1 MFGYV
6 RTFDSE
12 LKIGEYRAYKAI
24 YCGLCKQLGRSF
36 GFLARLTLSYDFTF
50 LAALSM
56 AVQQEEPCFEAQG
69 CMCNPLKKTPC
80 CLENQA
86 LSDSADCAMILLWH
100 KLQDDLAD
108 SGLAKRLGV
117 RLLRLFARKPYR
129 LAAAR
134 RPELAQK
141 AREYTAAQQALE
153 ADRCADVDMAAEPT
167 AKLLEWLLCGLS
179 SDQKQQRV
187 LQRTGYLLGRYIYL
201 CDALDDLED
210 DRKKGGYNPFLLR
223 AAANGTAEDAEA
235 IRQEAKGSLYL
246 TVSELGLCC
255 GLLQLQRFS
264 GIINNVLCLGL
275 KGSVDRII
283 AGQKR
288 PKRKELGV

>member
-36 GFLARLTLSYDFTF
+36 GFLARMTLSYDFTF

-56 AVQQEEPCFEAQG
+56 ALQEEEPCFEAQG
-69 CMCNPLKKTPC
+69 CMCNPIKKTPC
-80 CLENQA
+80 CLQNDA
-86 LSDSADCAMILLWH
+86 LSASADCAMILLWQ
-100 KLQDDLAD
+100 KLQDDLQD
-108 SGLAKRLGV
+108 SGFVKRVGV

-129 LAAAR
+129 QAANR

-141 AREYTAAQQALE
+141 AADYTTAQQALE
-153 ADRCADVDMAAEPT
+153 AERCADVDMAAEPT
-167 AKLLEWLLCGLS
+167 AKLLEWLLAELS
-179 SDQKQQRV
+179 SDEKQQRV

-201 CDALDDLED
+201 CDALDDLEE

-223 AAANGTAEDAEA
+223 AAAQGTANDAEA

-246 TVSELGLCC
+246 TVAELGLCC
-255 GLLQLQRFS
+255 DLLQLRRFG
-264 GIINNVLCLGL
+264 GIINNVLYLGL
-275 KGSVDRII
+275 KGSVDQII
-283 AGQKR
+283 QGKTR
-288 PKRKELGV
+288 RERKELGI

>member
-36 GFLARLTLSYDFTF
+36 GFLARMTLSYDFTF

-56 AVQQEEPCFEAQG
+56 ALQEEEPCFEAQG
-69 CMCNPLKKTPC
+69 CMCNPIKKTPC
-80 CLENQA
+80 CLQNDA
-86 LSDSADCAMILLWH
+86 LSASADCAMILLWQM
-100 KLQDDLAD
+100 LQDDLQD
-108 SGLAKRLGV
+108 SGFVKRVGV

-129 LAAAR
+129 QAANR

-141 AREYTAAQQALE
+141 AADYTTAQQALE
-153 ADRCADVDMAAEPT
+153 AERCADVDMAAEPT
-167 AKLLEWLLCGLS
+167 AKLLEWLLAELS
-179 SDQKQQRV
+179 SDEKQQRV

-201 CDALDDLED
+201 CDALDDLDE
-210 DRKKGGYNPFLLR
+210 DRKKGGYDPFLLR
-223 AAANGTAEDAEA
+223 AAAQGTANDAEV

-246 TVSELGLCC
+246 TVAELGLCC
-255 GLLQLQRFS
+255 DLLQLRRFG
-264 GIINNVLCLGL
+264 GIINNVLYLGL
-275 KGSVDRII
+275 KGSVDQII
-283 AGQKR
+283 QGKTR
-288 PKRKELGV
+288 RERKELGI

>member
-36 GFLARLTLSYDFTF
+36 GFLARMTLSYDFTF

-56 AVQQEEPCFEAQG
+56 ALQEEEPCFEAQG
-69 CMCNPLKKTPC
+69 CMCNPIKKTPC
-80 CLENQA
+80 CLQNDA
-86 LSDSADCAMILLWH
+86 LSASADCAMILLWQ
-100 KLQDDLAD
+100 KLQDDLQD
-108 SGLAKRLGV
+108 SGFVKRVGV

-129 LAAAR
+129 QAANR

-141 AREYTAAQQALE
+141 AADYTTAQQALE
-153 ADRCADVDMAAEPT
+153 AERCADVDMAAEPT
-167 AKLLEWLLCGLS
+167 AKLLEWLLAELS
-179 SDQKQQRV
+179 SDEKQQRV

-210 DRKKGGYNPFLLR
+210 DRKQGGYNPFLLR
-223 AAANGTAEDAEA
+223 AAANGTAADPVT
-235 IRQEAKGSLYL
+235 IREEAKGSLYL

-255 GLLQLQRFS
+255 DLLQLRRFQ
-264 GIINNVLCLGL
+264 GIINNVLYLGL

-283 AGQKR
+283 SGKKE
-288 PKRKELGV
+288 PKRKELGI